1 MAIYVGLDPGKKGA
15 MALIHVFDNPKMPY
29 SVRIVPFDPKEYIS
43 TITDIGPSYDIKCCI
58 EQVHSLPREGVK
70 SVFSFGQNY
79 GWITGILDAFGIP
92 YQAVPPNK
100 WKREY
105 SLIGADKKQSIEVC
119 HRLFPQVSLKRT
131 ERCKKDDDNFAE
143 ALLMAEYCRRKM

>member
-1 MAIYVGLDPGKKGA
+1 MSIYIGIDPGKKGA
-15 MALIHVFDNPKMPY
+15 MAVIHKDG
-29 SVRIVPFDPKEYIS
+29 SVSVIPFDERRYIVFLGL
-43 TITDIGPSYDIKCCI
+43 IAGNDVKCCI

-79 GWITGILDAFGIP
+79 GWITGVLDAFGIP

-105 SLIGADKKQSIEVC
+105 SLLKADKKQSIEVC
-119 HRLFPQVSLKRT
+119 RRLFPNVSLKRT

-143 ALLMAEYCRRKM
+143 ALLLSEYARRHM

>member
-1 MAIYVGLDPGKKGA
+1 MNVAIGIDPGKKGA
-15 MALIHVFDNPKMPY
+15 MAVIHKDG
-29 SVRIVPFDPKEYIS
+29 SVSVIPFDERRYIVS
-43 TITDIGPSYDIKCCI
+43 LGLIAGNDVKCCI

-70 SVFSFGQNY
+70 SVWSFGQNY
-79 GWITGILDAFGIP
+79 GWITGVLDAFGIP

-119 HRLFPQVSLKRT
+119 HRLFPNVSLKRT
-131 ERCKKDDDNFAE
+131 ERCKTDSSDMAE
-143 ALLMAEYCRRKM
+143 ALLMAEYARRHM